1 MAIIDCSIDKKNYV
15 EIAKSIDEWASK
27 QSNRGMFKDPWE
39 AGLRLV
45 ETEFMFD
52 FESAQ
57 NIPITDGQVGSFKSR
72 LRELTRSVERGT
84 IDSDFAK
91 FFWQTSHY
99 GKKDPVIGRLL
110 NTMQRSSHTFRYNEH
125 RDRSLS
131 AAMFEDLKGESLS
144 RGLQTRLG
152 LKNADKEMRKLD
164 EEWQQEFTNWK
175 NGVKGA
181 EDKIQDVDSRI
192 EELVKSTHLQVY
204 EDMITMIEGKGKM
217 RDGKM
222 IWESGLPKIVQEKY
236 KTMTPEKQLEVDE
249 GKRIVPITET
259 DLTALRTQDGKKVS
273 PRMYD
278 AIVKYKNLMDNLNKT
293 LRYSVDTRIKSI
305 IKRNKINDNEQTSAQ
320 LEEIRKKMQDLFMPK
335 YEQGFFPHYT
345 RDLNI
350 DILGGAPDAKGLQSG
365 IGKYFEE
372 MQSAVNP
379 YEKTKVKRTIQDIAN
394 DMNLYISGHAQRR
407 AEVTETG
414 EASYGY
420 SRDFF
425 NTINNYIFDINRF
438 NYISFMDSH
447 MLDGLSSVEKIY
459 NTEGHAK
466 GYAESLTNYIRD
478 LHLASNGDSSIEPAT
493 RNFMR
498 TILGFEFISKL
509 GINPR
514 GAARNF
520 TQRAL
525 DYIEWGPVQVKRM
538 KKQLDTI
545 DLGGDAESYV
555 TTSLKK
561 AGLLYDEISTQLLES
576 QLQAPGSV
584 FKVVNW
590 NEAEGKFEF
599 NKTPRMEKVANAVS
613 WAAGKSSLL
622 HRMAENSNRKHTF
635 KLGFAQMHGWLYNPE
650 YRAKLRDREIEKRKE
665 KGNDNPVTEKFINNI
680 IAAKSRNYAIN
691 MVVLN
696 HFDYADYAKSKALRS
711 KAGRFLGQFQHYS
724 FEFFER
730 NLRILREAKHD
741 VIAGNLLPNGDA
753 RGLQKAY
760 RMGLVYFMAPVIAS
774 ALTGV
779 NFSNLLEHDSAE
791 RVKQLATLL
800 TGDEEDIKTAFYGK
814 GPIISTFGGPITS
827 DLIDIG
833 MMLDLID
840 LDEDSL
846 MTLITGMEKYDPSVQ
861 STELS
866 KRLRIINTFLG
877 RATERHIPQLTK
889 GRIGWA
895 VQQEFGLYPTKEAR
909 QKQKKYKKA
918 RKELLPSDIESALAA
933 LESGKGVRS
942 FAKGGQFITKGP
954 ETIVVGDNP
963 SGRERVTVEPLG
975 KIPKSKGPAKYNK
988 FDMKNL
994 DSALSELAETKKR
1007 EDKEFVPGR
1016 KMTLSDNDEYA

>member
-1 MAIIDCSIDKKNYV
+1 MAKFDCSIDKKNYF
-15 EIAKSIDEWASK
+15 EIANSIDKWAKKSSSK
-27 QSNRGMFKDPWE
+27 EMFKDPWE
-39 AGLRLV
+39 AALRLV

-52 FESAQ
+52 FESAA
-57 NIPITDGQVGSFKSR
+57 NIPITNGQVGSFKVR
-72 LRELTRSVERGT
+72 LMELTDAIKRGT
-84 IDSDFAK
+84 IDNKFAQ

-99 GKKDPVIGRLL
+99 GKKDPVIGKLL
-110 NTMQRSSHTFRYNEH
+110 STMQKSSHTFRYNEN
-125 RDRSLS
+125 RDQSLS
-131 AAMFEDLKGESLS
+131 AAMFEDLKSESLS
-144 RGLQTRLG
+144 RGLTTKHR
-152 LKNADKEMRKLD
+152 LKNADKERRKLD
-164 EEWQQEFTNWK
+164 EEWLQEFTNWK
-175 NGVKGA
+175 NGIKGS
-181 EDKIQDVDSRI
+181 EEKIQKIDSNI
-192 EELVKSTHLQVY
+192 EELVKNTHLQVY
-204 EDMITMIEGKGKM
+204 EDMITMIEGKGEMK
-217 RDGKM
+217 DGKM
-222 IWESGLPKIVQEKY
+222 VWESGLPKIVQEKY
-236 KTMTPEKQLEVDE
+236 KTMTPEKQSEVNK

-273 PRMYD
+273 PHMYN

-293 LRYSVDTRIKSI
+293 LRYSVNTRIESI
-305 IKRNKINDNEQTSAQ
+305 IKRNKINGNEQTNTQ

-335 YEQGFFPHYT
+335 YEQGFFPHYS

-350 DILGGAPDAKGLQSG
+350 DILGGVPGEKGIESG
-365 IGKYFEE
+365 IGKYFES

-379 YEKTKVKRTIQDIAN
+379 YQKTKIKQTIQDIAN
-394 DMNLYISGHAQRR
+394 EMKLYISGHAKRR
-407 AEVTETG
+407 AEVTETK
-414 EASYGY
+414 ESTFGY

-438 NYISFMDSH
+438 NYTSFMDSH

-459 NTEGHAK
+459 NTSGRAK
-466 GYAESLTNYIRD
+466 GYAESITNYIRD
-478 LHLASNGDSSIEPAT
+478 LHSAANGDTSIEPGT

-498 TILGFEFISKL
+498 TVLGFEFISKL

-561 AGLLYDEISTQLLES
+561 AGLLFDDISPQLLES
-576 QLQAPGSV
+576 QLQAPASG

-590 NEAEGKFEF
+590 NEAENKFEF

-635 KLGFAQMHGWLYNPE
+635 KLGFAQLHGWLYNPE

-665 KGNDNPVTEKFINNI
+665 KGNDKPVTEKFINNI
-680 IAAKSRNYAIN
+680 IAAKSKNYAIN
-691 MVVLN
+691 MVVLY

-730 NLRILREAKHD
+730 NLRILREATHD

-877 RATERHIPQLTK
+877 RAAERHIPQLTK
-889 GRIGWA
+889 GRVGWA

-909 QKQKKYKKA
+909 KKQKKYKKA
-918 RKELLPSDIESALAA
+918 RKELLPKDIESALSA

-954 ETIVVGDNP
+954 EAIIVGDNP
-963 SGRERVTVEPLG
+963 SGREKVTIEP
-975 KIPKSKGPAKYNK
+975 IPKSKGPSKYNK

-994 DSALSELAETKKR
+994 DTALSELAEIKKR
-1007 EDKEFVPGR
+1007 EDKDFVPGR
-1016 KMTLSDNDEYA
+1016 RMSLGGPDSDDYA